1 MANLYEINESIVA
14 AFERGIDTETG
25 EILSEKALEEL
36 AKLEMERDEKVE
48 GIALWI
54 KNLLADAEVLK
65 KEKEVFAQRQKA
77 AEDRAASLKKYLSGA
92 LAGQKFE
99 TSKVKIAF
107 RKSESV
113 EVTDISKIDNDYL
126 KYAEPTADKTK
137 IKKALKEGID
147 LQGVRLVERKNI
159 QIK

>member
-14 AFERGIDTETG
+14 AFERGIDAETG

-65 KEKEVFAQRQKA
+65 KGKRGVCTAPK
-77 AEDRAASLKKYLSGA
+77 SSG
-92 LAGQKFE
+92 K
-99 TSKVKIAF
+99 
-107 RKSESV
+107 
-113 EVTDISKIDNDYL
+113 
-126 KYAEPTADKTK
+126 
-137 IKKALKEGID
+137 
-147 LQGVRLVERKNI
+147 
-159 QIK
+159 

>member
-14 AFERGIDTETG
+14 AFERGIDAETG

-65 KEKEVFAQRQKA
+65 KEKRCLNSAKRQRKT
-77 AEDRAASLKKYLSGA
+77 ERHPLKNTY
-92 LAGQKFE
+92 Q
-99 TSKVKIAF
+99 VH
-107 RKSESV
+107 
-113 EVTDISKIDNDYL
+113 
-126 KYAEPTADKTK
+126 
-137 IKKALKEGID
+137 
-147 LQGVRLVERKNI
+147 LQGRNLR
-159 QIK
+159 QAR

>member
-14 AFERGIDTETG
+14 AFERGIDAETG

-65 KEKEVFAQRQKA
+65 KEKRCLHSAKKQRK
-77 AEDRAASLKKYLSGA
+77 
-92 LAGQKFE
+92 
-99 TSKVKIAF
+99 
-107 RKSESV
+107 
-113 EVTDISKIDNDYL
+113 
-126 KYAEPTADKTK
+126 
-137 IKKALKEGID
+137 
-147 LQGVRLVERKNI
+147 VERHP
-159 QIK
+159 